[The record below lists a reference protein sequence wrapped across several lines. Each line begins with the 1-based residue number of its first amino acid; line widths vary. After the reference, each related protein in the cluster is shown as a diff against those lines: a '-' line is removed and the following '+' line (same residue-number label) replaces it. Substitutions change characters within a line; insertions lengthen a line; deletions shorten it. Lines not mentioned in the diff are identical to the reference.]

1 MSFATWEGDHL
12 ILSLYI
18 VPNSKRNEVVG
29 PYQNALKLKI
39 MAIAQDNQANHAVA
53 ELLSQWF
60 KVPKRKVLLLK
71 GQQSR
76 LKQFRIVS
84 PQEIPTWLNDDK

>member
-18 VPNSKRNEVVG
+18 VPNAKRNEVVG

-39 MAIAQDNQANHAVA
+39 MAIAQDHQANNAVA

-60 KVPKRKVLLLK
+60 KVPKRQVLLLK

-76 LKQFRIVS
+76 LKRFRIVS
-84 PQEIPTWLNDDK
+84 PKIIPTWLTDDK